1 MDSGELIELFYNR
14 AYEKFVNK
22 QILDD
27 KNYIVPRRQL
37 INYVHELVNI
47 PFIDFIDYIKHNEID
62 KRLEP
67 SDITQFSSF
76 PSCEMEMCK
85 ALLWANNPGCRYIDI
100 GRLFPN
106 KLISRSESAYWRYGE
121 IHIKASTQLG
131 LTFEYYNFWY
141 LSCLGYIYP
150 ELGKNLSMQLLARTI
165 TRNRLYQQLL
175 IDILDHDVN
184 LEEYI
189 NIFPNYNLKRCLR
202 NVYFFLNIC
211 LDICRKE
218 GIKVHNLIKRY
229 EPPQEIIQNDNP
241 LETNERIDNYLLEI
255 GRQEL
260 LFAEE
265 EAKLAQKIR
274 RGDIDARNK
283 LVSANMRCVVG
294 LAKQY
299 LHKGLEF
306 EDLLHEGFLGLI
318 KAVELFDETRGFKL
332 INYATWWIRRY
343 LSDAIITDS
352 TSIRYPLNVRI
363 LHKRVKDFKDRYE
376 HQYGFMPPASE
387 IEISDVDNHEI
398 ISFLYSLPNNLKN
411 TCIPYED
418 LDVFED
424 SHNDIWDYEDN
435 ENNKYYVISLL
446 AHLSKKEREIL
457 IRIFGIGVREE
468 TLESIGDTFGLTR
481 ERVRQVKEKAIKKL
495 RDMMSTTSTGIQ
507 IVESQCT
514 QEKEKNEQDM
524 TAKDAEETKTLGDVR
539 KAFTQYENNIIC
551 LSEAHNRNTIGNNK
565 VILPSETSED
575 TLSKIAALNTR
586 SYTVINN
593 GGKCNIYDYRKKR
606 VYSSTGCIKEINNSF
621 YRMSLT
627 STFFSIGLIMR
638 NHNGDLFNGNKIIL
652 ANQYSSLYHKIKN
665 KDFLELIKDINPIG
679 RRRVKVAG
687 CWFDEHGN
695 EVKKMTE
702 PDASISENQ
711 EVVKERA
718 IENKKRKTE
727 DQESNIDATST
738 QGEVNKETTLTY
750 NTHVFKWNVGDRVSL
765 RNLFSSHIII
775 EKSPFFVFRRNILF
789 IFMNNET
796 KGRIHYYDTNNYLI
810 STNTYNFE
818 ANMLRKYGKKKPR
831 ILVFL
836 YDNNETVSFFDDV
849 TIQSVGRD
857 YIVFKSMLLVGQ
869 KLNKNI

>member
-27 KNYIVPRRQL
+27 KNFIVPRRQL

-76 PSCEMEMCK
+76 SSCEMEMCK
-85 ALLWANNPGCRYIDI
+85 ALLWANNPGCKYVDI
-100 GRLFPN
+100 GRFFPN
-106 KLISRSESAYWRYGE
+106 KLISKSETAYWRYGE
-121 IHIKASTQLG
+121 IHIKASIQLG
-131 LTFEYYNFWY
+131 LTFEYYSYWY

-150 ELGKNLSMQLLARTI
+150 ELEENLRMQLLARTI

-175 IDILDHDVN
+175 IDILNHDVN
-184 LEEYI
+184 PEEYI
-189 NIFPNYNLKRCLR
+189 NIFPNYNFKRCLR
-202 NVYFFLNIC
+202 SVYYYLNIC

-229 EPPQEIIQNDNP
+229 EPPQEIIKNDNP
-241 LETNERIDNYLLEI
+241 LETNERIDKYLLEI
-255 GRQEL
+255 GRQEW

-265 EAKLAQKIR
+265 KAMLAQKIR

-283 LVSANMRCVVG
+283 LVSANMRFVVG

-299 LHKGLEF
+299 LHKGIEF

-318 KAVELFDETRGFKL
+318 RAVELFDETRGFKL
-332 INYATWWIRRY
+332 INYASWWIKRY

-352 TSIRYPLNVRI
+352 TLIRYPLNVRI
-363 LHKRVKDFKDRYE
+363 LHKRVKDFKVRYE
-376 HQYGFMPPASE
+376 HQYGFIPPASE
-387 IEISDVDNHEI
+387 IDIGDVDNHEI
-398 ISFLYSLPNNLKN
+398 ITFLYSLPNNLKN
-411 TCIPYED
+411 TCTPYED

-435 ENNKYYVISLL
+435 ENNKYYVRNLL
-446 AHLSKKEREIL
+446 AHLSKKERDIL

-495 RDMMSTTSTGIQ
+495 RDMMSTALTERQ
-507 IVESQCT
+507 IVESICAQDKDST
-514 QEKEKNEQDM
+514 EQNM
-524 TAKDAEETKTLGDVR
+524 TTKDVEETQTLRDVR
-539 KAFTQYENNIIC
+539 KAFKQYRSTKIC
-551 LSEAHNRNTIGNNK
+551 LSEAQNWKATGNNI
-565 VILPSETSED
+565 VILPSETSKEN
-575 TLSKIAALNTR
+575 LSKDAALTNR
-586 SYTVINN
+586 SYTVINY

-606 VYSSTGCIKEINNSF
+606 VYSSTGCVKEINKSF

-627 STFFSIGLIMR
+627 FTFFSIGLIKK
-638 NHNGDLFNGNKIIL
+638 NINGDLFNGNKIIL
-652 ANQYSSLYHKIKN
+652 ANQHSSLHHKLKG
-665 KDFLELIKDINPIG
+665 KDYLELIEDVNHIG
-679 RRRVKVAG
+679 RMVKVAG
-687 CWFDEHGN
+687 CWFDENGN
-695 EVKKMTE
+695 EVIEITE
-702 PDASISENQ
+702 PDTNIIEHQ
-711 EVVKERA
+711 EATKEPVT
-718 IENKKRKTE
+718 ENKKRKLK
-727 DQESNIDATST
+727 DQQST
-738 QGEVNKETTLTY
+738 QGTTSAQEEVKKQITLTY
-750 NTHVFKWNVGDRVSL
+750 NTHLFKWNVGDRVSL
-765 RNLFSSHIII
+765 RTLFSSQILI
-775 EKSPFFVFRRNILF
+775 EGSPFYVFRRNILF

-796 KGRIHYYDTNNYLI
+796 RGRIRYYDNNNYLI
-810 STNTYNFE
+810 STDTYNFE

-831 ILVFL
+831 ILIFL
-836 YDNNETVSFFDDV
+836 YDNHKTVRFFDDV
-849 TIQSVGRD
+849 IIQSVRRD

-869 KLNKNI
+869 